1 MLDKQISVIFYLSSK
16 WVVKQ
21 WRQLPMSTTHLVQE
35 LLMNIQY
42 SGSSRSFGKEMRA
55 LKMNSIVASHQK
67 LIITNW
73 EQSSKLILLQL
84 HGKLLKNS
92 TSIFLWSFGIW
103 SKLEGWKSLIN
114 DCLMSWLKKK
124 IIVLKCRLLLFYA
137 TTMKHFS
144 IKLWCMMKGGLY
156 TTTSDNQLSGWT
168 KKKLQ
173 STSQNQTCTKKRH
186 GHRLVVCCP
195 YDSL

>member
-1 MLDKQISVIFYLSSK
+1 MLDKQISVIFYSSSN

-21 WRQLPMSTTHLVQE
+21 WRQLPMSTTHLAQE

-42 SGSSRSFGKEMRA
+42 RGSSRSFAKEMTA
-55 LKMNSIVASHQK
+55 LKMKSTVASHQK
-67 LIITNW
+67 LVMTNW
-73 EQSSKLILLQL
+73 EQPSKLILLQL

-124 IIVLKCRLLLFYA
+124 IVEVSPSPILCNNNETFLDQIVMCDERW
-137 TTMKHFS
+137 T
-144 IKLWCMMKGGLY
+144 LY
-156 TTTSDNQLSGWT
+156 NNRW
-168 KKKLQ
+168 
-173 STSQNQTCTKKRH
+173 
-186 GHRLVVCCP
+186 
-195 YDSL
+195 